1 MRIVTEDECPVNGH
15 YPLATRK
22 IALEATLDLLGKNNS
37 LSVQNRLASSLD
49 SHEEASRLLISSQS
63 CSN

>member
-1 MRIVTEDECPVNGH
+1 MNEN

-22 IALEATLDLLGKNNS
+22 IALEVFLDLLGKNNS
-37 LSVQNRLASSLD
+37 LSVQNRIASGLD
-49 SHEEASRLLISSQS
+49 SHEEASRLLIFSQS

>member
-1 MRIVTEDECPVNGH
+1 MNEN

-22 IALEATLDLLGKNNS
+22 IALEVFLDLLGKNNS
-37 LSVQNRLASSLD
+37 LSVQNRVVSGSD
-49 SHEEASRLLISSQS
+49 SHEEASRLLIFSQS